1 MLYEHS
7 AFKFYIFKKKLSIY
21 IVKMNNNNK
30 INFELCFFYF
40 YFSLI
45 VIVYRNIYAYIEV
58 HINKLLSTLKLGD
71 IYMCVY
77 KYFSLS
83 LCVFSYFLSN
93 SITNIYDKLKNSS
106 SQKMKIK

>member
-1 MLYEHS
+1 MLYEHY

-30 INFELCFFYF
+30 INFKLCFFYF

-58 HINKLLSTLKLGD
+58 HIINCCRLLNWV
-71 IYMCVY
+71 IY
-77 KYFSLS
+77 
-83 LCVFSYFLSN
+83 
-93 SITNIYDKLKNSS
+93 IYVC
-106 SQKMKIK
+106 I